1 MSEREITKMFI
12 RTQEPEYYER
22 MLCMMGQKFVKIVKV
37 GKALEDG
44 FKTGKLTRHTALRSD
59 GKSARISDMDKS
71 KGKVEEVSMITATH
85 MRSASQR
92 KYQNHNV
99 NQGKFPRPKFRKA
112 PKVFTP
118 LRESQTQ
125 LYERL
130 KAMGMLYPIEGRPAN
145 PLGKFYRADHRC
157 AYHSGA
163 VGHDTENCSTLK
175 HKIQN
180 MIDNN
185 LINIEETT

>member
-1 MSEREITKMFI
+1 
-12 RTQEPEYYER
+12 
-22 MLCMMGQKFVKIVKV
+22 MGE
-37 GKALEDG
+37 ALEDG
-44 FKTGKLTRHTALRSD
+44 FKIGKITKFTALRSN
-59 GKSARISDMDKS
+59 GKFTRISDMDKS

-85 MRSASQR
+85 MKSSSQK
-92 KYQNHNV
+92 KYQNYNV
-99 NQGKFPRPKFRKA
+99 NQEKFPRPKFRKA

-130 KAMGMLYPIEGRPAN
+130 KAMDMLYPIEGRPAN

-157 AYHSGA
+157 SYHSGA
-163 VGHDTENCSTLK
+163 VGHDTKNCSTLK

-180 MIDNN
+180 MINNN

>member
-1 MSEREITKMFI
+1 
-12 RTQEPEYYER
+12 
-22 MLCMMGQKFVKIVKV
+22 
-37 GKALEDG
+37 
-44 FKTGKLTRHTALRSD
+44 
-59 GKSARISDMDKS
+59 
-71 KGKVEEVSMITATH
+71 MITATH
-85 MRSASQR
+85 RRSDSKR
-92 KYQNHNV
+92 EYQNHNV
-99 NQGKFPRPKFRKA
+99 NQEKFPRPKFRKV
-112 PKVFTP
+112 PRVFTP
-118 LRESQTQ
+118 LRESKTQ

-180 MIDNN
+180 MINNN

>member
-1 MSEREITKMFI
+1 MGDNNEEVSLTDVVVAQPTAADQNELIMQLMQQIAEMRVEM
-12 RTQEPEYYER
+12 QR
-22 MLCMMGQKFVKIVKV
+22 MRDLSNRVSSFN
-37 GKALEDG
+37 LPRDG
-44 FKTGKLTRHTALRSD
+44 RPPLHFPPSSTEQVH
-59 GKSARISDMDKS
+59 KS
-71 KGKVEEVSMITATH
+71 KGKVEEVSTVTATH
-85 MRSASQR
+85 MRSVSQR

-99 NQGKFPRPKFRKA
+99 NQEKLPRPKFRKA

-130 KAMGMLYPIEGRPAN
+130 KAMG
-145 PLGKFYRADHRC
+145 
-157 AYHSGA
+157 A

-180 MIDNN
+180 MINNN
-185 LINIEETT
+185 LISIQETI

>member
-1 MSEREITKMFI
+1 MK
-12 RTQEPEYYER
+12 
-22 MLCMMGQKFVKIVKV
+22 
-37 GKALEDG
+37 DG
-44 FKTGKLTRHTALRSD
+44 FKTGKLTKFTALRSN
-59 GKSARISDMDKS
+59 GKSTRITDMGTS
-71 KGKVEEVSMITATH
+71 KRKVEEVSMVKASR
-85 MRSASQR
+85 MSSASQR

-99 NQGKFPRPKFRKA
+99 NHKNFPRPNIRKA
-112 PKVFTP
+112 PKLFTQ

-157 AYHSGA
+157 SYHSGA

-180 MIDNN
+180 MINNN
-185 LINIEETT
+185 LINIEEIT